1 MGFGWLYINNEIN
14 ISDPVRI
21 EVVQIAVTQINF
33 LIDSHYVVLFFL
45 FSLFFF
51 DGPVS
56 VLVE

>member
-1 MGFGWLYINNEIN
+1 MGFGWSYINNEIN

-33 LIDSHYVVLFFL
+33 LIDALYLVLFFP
-45 FSLFFF
+45 FFFF

-56 VLVE
+56 VPAE